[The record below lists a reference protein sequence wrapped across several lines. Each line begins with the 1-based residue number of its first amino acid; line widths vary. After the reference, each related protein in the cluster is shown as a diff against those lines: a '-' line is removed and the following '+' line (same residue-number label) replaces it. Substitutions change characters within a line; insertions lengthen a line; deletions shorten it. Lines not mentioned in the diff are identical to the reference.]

1 MKRRGD
7 NTRHDGMGIAARRA
21 AALAMSALALGFA
34 ASCDSP
40 SSDER
45 ALASARRAMAALHS
59 GPDAPA
65 ADVQKAVQTE
75 VVTTLRGVGERLPGA
90 TGASAWALLAQA
102 QAGLAQLDAAQ
113 AASADARLLN
123 IATQARSVADLYSA
137 QHALATALERHD
149 PRATIT
155 DLDQQARALEG
166 ELTKAQA
173 ARQREVERLEKLQAQ
188 AAEETRLAKEQRVA
202 ELSRRATASHAAP
215 AERAAGYEDA
225 HKLARNAAT
234 HEKKAAEIEAEAA
247 LVKPLIGVHDL
258 DIARITTQRELIGAS
273 KAQIEQAAKESGL
286 QAVESR
292 EDARAAGES
301 LAGRL
306 EELDALLTGESTAK
320 HEAAASGFAS
330 AVAAAR
336 NAVKNVGTGEAKLG
350 ASVALAG
357 YLQSLGDLRGSH
369 AQALGAVT
377 ALVATVKGVT
387 PPVGDA
393 AALEASLARLAEL
406 RAKADEAAA
415 QAYDGAR
422 AALNGSGAK
431 GETAE
436 KIKALQ
442 ALLPGAPKTEAPP
455 AGTDGIPA
463 PEGAPAPPEEGA
475 PTEQPPPAAQE
486 PTPEN
491 AEPPPSAQPAPG
503 V

>member
-1 MKRRGD
+1 MVKRSGD
-7 NTRHDGMGIAARRA
+7 NTRHNGMGRPARRA
-21 AALAMSALALGFA
+21 AALAMSAVTLGFA

-40 SSDER
+40 SADER

-102 QAGLAQLDAAQ
+102 QAGLAQLDAMQ

-123 IATQARSVADLYSA
+123 IATQARSVADLYAA
-137 QHALATALERHD
+137 QHALAAALERHD
-149 PRATIT
+149 PRAAIT

-166 ELTKAQA
+166 EMSKAQA
-173 ARQREVERLEKLQAQ
+173 ARQREVERLEKLKAA

-202 ELSRRATASHAAP
+202 ELSRRATASQAAP

-225 HKLARNAAT
+225 HTIARTAAT

-292 EDARAAGES
+292 EDARAASEA

-330 AVAAAR
+330 AVASAR

-369 AQALGAVT
+369 AQTLGAMT

-442 ALLPGAPKTEAPP
+442 ALLPGAPKAEAPV
-455 AGTDGIPA
+455 PA
-463 PEGAPAPPEEGA
+463 PEGTAVPPEGGA
-475 PTEQPPPAAQE
+475 PTEEPPPAAQE
-486 PTPEN
+486 PAPEN
-491 AEPPPSAQPAPG
+491 AEPPPPPPAQPAPG
-503 V
+503 A